1 MDYTK
6 SATPL
11 QTKFITEWNN
21 LLVSFNKV
29 LFSIPE
35 HENLRIFIL
44 LINKI
49 NSNCRAAINLI
60 DQGFINEGLMIFR
73 SAIETVIY
81 ARYLKLFPEEQKT
94 FFDLSDLFLIKNQF
108 IQYKE
113 IKNNKIRISSD
124 IKVLL
129 QIIEDNI
136 RQLFKTN
143 ESLRKKFPTLTLNFD
158 ENDIKTLDK
167 FFQGYKFPTQNVYDK
182 LRRIKEREPQFANT
196 PFDFHG
202 IYYAYYDENSAIL
215 HGNGRYWNDQPQLDR
230 YYLGI
235 ITSHLLRI
243 LVVATDLVQH
253 EIPVNIY
260 NNFSRAIQQL
270 KELELTELSTPA
282 PVPQNSSV
290 LLPNS

>member
-11 QTKFITEWNN
+11 QTKFITGWNN
-21 LLVSFNKV
+21 LLSFFDKV

-49 NSNCRAAINLI
+49 NSNCQAAINLI

-81 ARYLKLFPEEQKT
+81 ARYLKLFPEEQEK
-94 FFDLSDLFLIKNQF
+94 FFYLSDLSLLKNQF

-113 IKNNKIRISSD
+113 IKKNKIHISSD
-124 IKVLL
+124 IQLLL
-129 QIIEDNI
+129 QTIEDNI

-143 ESLRKKFPTLTLNFD
+143 ESLQKKFPTLKLKFD
-158 ENDIKTLDK
+158 ENDIKILDK
-167 FFQGYKFPTQNVYDK
+167 FFQGYKSPSQNVYDK
-182 LRRIKEREPQFANT
+182 LQKIKGREPQFANT
-196 PFDFHG
+196 PFDLHG

-215 HGNGRYWNDQPQLDR
+215 HGNGRYWNDQPELDR

-253 EIPVNIY
+253 EIPANIY
-260 NNFSRAIQQL
+260 DNFSRAIQQL
-270 KELELTELSTPA
+270 KELELTELSIPFPA
-282 PVPQNSSV
+282 SQNRLGLPPSS
-290 LLPNS
+290 